1 MKTVFSIILAMTFA
15 IMTNAQTTLPNTAR
29 DMMGNETTGF
39 TTFGADGQ
47 TCPASWWDVFFAF
60 DVTGS
65 DGEAS
70 WQVVK
75 SDGEAVTVAA
85 FKLQSGV
92 ITYTKWHAG
101 AAVWESSNQYI
112 TFWEGQVINPAWK
125 LHVSFDMSPI
135 SAWAG
140 CTSLKISQ
148 SGGLKIIPLSTV
160 TNKKDCGSCVQ
171 SGLPCQTIKMR
182 SPLWFSQQPSLV
194 LSRHTV
200 RQFGVNFG
208 AELQANNATVVQNL
222 RQGTDNGHAA
232 TYQLQFSFQQ
242 VPPQSAGYPACYG
255 VRFQTFTLSAGES
268 VTDQTLCVEIAR
280 LLKVAIQR
288 SNAADFA
295 ALMPVVKAMN
305 LVGN

>member
-1 MKTVFSIILAMTFA
+1 MKTFFAFVLAMIMSVLVFS
-15 IMTNAQTTLPNTAR
+15 QTTVPNVAR
-29 DMMGNETTGF
+29 DMMGNEAAGF
-39 TTFGADGQ
+39 TTFDANGQ

-75 SDGEAVTVAA
+75 PNGEAVPVAA
-85 FKLQSGV
+85 FRLENGV
-92 ITYTKWHAG
+92 ITYTKWYAG
-101 AAVWESSNQYI
+101 ASVWESSNQYI
-112 TFWEGQVINPAWK
+112 TFWEGQIINPAWK
-125 LHVSFDMSPI
+125 LHVTFDMSPL
-135 SAWAG
+135 SPWAG
-140 CTSLKISQ
+140 CTSLKFSH
-148 SGGLKIIPLSTV
+148 SGGLKIVPLSSV
-160 TNKKDCGSCVQ
+160 TNKKDCGSCTQ

-182 SPLWFSQQPSLV
+182 SSLWYSQQPALV

-208 AELQANNATVVQNL
+208 AELSADNAVVIQNM

-232 TYQLQFSFQQ
+232 AYQLQFSFQQ

-255 VRFQTFTLSAGES
+255 VRFESFTLSTGES

-295 ALMPVVKAMN
+295 ALIPVAKALN

>member
-1 MKTVFSIILAMTFA
+1 MKIVFSLVLAMTFV
-15 IMTNAQTTLPNTAR
+15 IMANAQSTVPNTAK
-29 DMMGNETTGF
+29 DMMGNEVSGY

-47 TCPASWWDVFFAF
+47 TCPASWWDVFFTF
-60 DVTGS
+60 ETTG

-75 SDGEAVTVAA
+75 ADGEAVTVAA
-85 FKLQSGV
+85 FKLEAGV
-92 ITYTKWHAG
+92 ITYSKWHAG
-101 AAVWESSNQYI
+101 AAVWESSNQWL
-112 TFWEGQVINPAWK
+112 TFWEGQIINPAWK

-148 SGGLKIIPLSTV
+148 SGGLKIIPLATV
-160 TNKKDCGSCVQ
+160 TNKKECASCVQ
-171 SGLPCQTIKMR
+171 AGLPCQTIKMR
-182 SPLWFSQQPSLV
+182 APLWYSQQSGLV

-200 RQFGVNFG
+200 RQLGVNFG
-208 AELQANNATVVQNL
+208 AELQANNAVVTQNL

-232 TYQLQFSFQQ
+232 AYQLQFSFQS

-255 VRFQTFTLSAGES
+255 VKFQTFTLSTGES

-288 SNAADFA
+288 NNAADFA